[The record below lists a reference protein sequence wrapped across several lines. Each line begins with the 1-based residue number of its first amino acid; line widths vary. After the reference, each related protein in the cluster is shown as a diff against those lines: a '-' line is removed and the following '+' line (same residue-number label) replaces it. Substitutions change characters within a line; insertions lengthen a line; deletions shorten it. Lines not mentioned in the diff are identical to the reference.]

1 MQYIVL
7 FQQSCPQFAVI
18 DAAGVGKGL
27 KLPVLFKAPVVVQQT
42 GGYGKPE
49 IIFVRLSARAILAA
63 SDITRNE

>member
-7 FQQSCPQFAVI
+7 FQQFCPQFTVV

-49 IIFVRLSARAILAA
+49 IIFVRLFRPR
-63 SDITRNE
+63 DFGRKRHNPE

>member
-7 FQQSCPQFAVI
+7 FQQSCPQFAVV

-49 IIFVRLSARAILAA
+49 IIFVRLLAA